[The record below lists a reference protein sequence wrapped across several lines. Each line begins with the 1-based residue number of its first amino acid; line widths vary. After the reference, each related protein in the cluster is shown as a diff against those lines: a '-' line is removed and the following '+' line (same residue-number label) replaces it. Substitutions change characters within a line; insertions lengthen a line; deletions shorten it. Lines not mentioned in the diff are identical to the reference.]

1 MCKCLTWQ
9 FRSCFV
15 TKWIQ
20 AIASSMVNLPPH
32 TEVEVK
38 CGLVTLERPIRI
50 IPYLL
55 LQGEGISKNKQ
66 IQRKIMVRDGDTD
79 IVLIE
84 LFETQKSTS
93 AWRQS
98 YPWTYQ
104 LGRLASLLNSLIWVS
119 VICDWKSSGWFYI
132 YKSQRLATGWDQN
145 KDACHYPKFLTLPCK

>member
-1 MCKCLTWQ
+1 
-9 FRSCFV
+9 
-15 TKWIQ
+15 
-20 AIASSMVNLPPH
+20 MVNLPPH

-84 LFETQKSTS
+84 LFETQKS
-93 AWRQS
+93 
-98 YPWTYQ
+98 
-104 LGRLASLLNSLIWVS
+104 AS
-119 VICDWKSSGWFYI
+119 
-132 YKSQRLATGWDQN
+132 
-145 KDACHYPKFLTLPCK
+145 P